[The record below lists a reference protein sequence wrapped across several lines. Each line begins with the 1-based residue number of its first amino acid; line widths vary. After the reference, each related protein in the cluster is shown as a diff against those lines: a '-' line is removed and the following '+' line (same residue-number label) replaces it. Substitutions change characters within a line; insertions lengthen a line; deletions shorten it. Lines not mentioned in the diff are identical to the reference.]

1 LSDQPLSNIDWKL
14 NQLLSADRESRQYAM
29 KPQDNKPDLAVEFAP
44 WKPRRLALGGA
55 APDTLV
61 QDEQVPHN
69 TALEESD
76 LTHDEHPADAEQSV
90 EQSAEDCGETL
101 SKTELASV
109 RKTAFDAGYQQARQQ
124 LLDQIQT
131 QERELESLID
141 SLNHQHIDVQGQY
154 TALVNLAVFIAEQAL
169 RVELIHSQDF
179 ISDLAERCTKEIRRH
194 GNDRINIRI
203 SLQDFELT
211 QALQASHSE
220 SVNFIKDKSLK
231 PGDLKLAMGYT
242 EIDETMRH
250 KLQILTNALLSEQKL
265 PSSEVV
271 VSAEVTPL

>member
-14 NQLLSADRESRQYAM
+14 NLLLSADRESRQYAI
-29 KPQDNKPDLAVEFAP
+29 KPQDSKPDLAVEFAP
-44 WKPRRLALGGA
+44 WEPRRLALGGA

-61 QDEQVPHN
+61 QDEQVQN
-69 TALEESD
+69 GTTLDESD
-76 LTHDEHPADAEQSV
+76 LTHDEHTVAA
-90 EQSAEDCGETL
+90 EQSAEDCEETL

-131 QERELESLID
+131 QERELERLID
-141 SLNHQHIDVQGQY
+141 SFNHQHIDVQGQY

-169 RVELIHSQDF
+169 RAELIHSQDF
-179 ISDLAERCTKEIRRH
+179 INDLAERCIKVIRSH

-203 SLQDFELT
+203 SPHDFELT
-211 QALQASHSE
+211 QVLQASHRE
-220 SVNFIKDKSLK
+220 SVDFINDKSLK

-265 PSSEVV
+265 PSPEVV